1 MANGYPNGGG
11 EYEDEGWWEDIYTD
25 PETVPDPIPEEAWVG
40 GDQTPQT
47 PLPDYPDDIA
57 YPTPQPDYPPP
68 EQSPIPDYPPP
79 EQSPIPDYPP
89 PPPTGPAYLQ
99 PPDQN
104 WDQFLGNQGLTR
116 NQVTD
121 QGQPAGLQEL
131 FTAAGADDFDP
142 TDLPWVDA
150 PAGME
155 AWWRA
160 GEPRNLDFTWQNQN
174 WWPDPENWGDHI
186 NRIRSTG
193 EGVRRWEDM
202 PTYQDIPSSAYTWE
216 KTGRTEE
223 DFPIENIG
231 DWRNLQTRYG
241 SEMGFDDESPWGP
254 GQALYKGANIG
265 HHQTEFNQNM
275 ENFRLASEM
284 AHQDWLNRDTGGDPN
299 ALRDACLAKGDGST
313 WDGTSCV
320 PPEKPGEDL
329 GAACRAKG
337 WNWDGNA
344 CTPPTQPTIPVGE
357 QDCINNN
364 GTWTGTACDYRY
376 TPGYDPTTGTPIDTT
391 LPRFNDDPTDAR
403 FTPTNTLPPD
413 WLNALYPHQD
423 EIPFLPQEFEDMT
436 RVDVG
441 ADPLSQMT
449 NKILANLGT
458 TGGVA
463 YTPLAGAVE
472 NRLIS
477 TLENEGQGPLSPLQA
492 QILNNL
498 GDVITNRGEIY
509 DPQREAMEI
518 ESIRSPLDTLRQSQ
532 LAEGQAAMAG
542 RGMLGS
548 GPEADYMQR
557 LERSLA
563 PQYTTAAQRLEIDR
577 RNRRD
582 DRLEKAMELG
592 ARTESERETLRTN
605 RLNTALSEATGMSEE
620 QSRNLLNTAK
630 TVTDRQ
636 QMLNDIAIASLDR
649 NMEWNKFLAEH
660 QLKRHEII
668 EAIQADRFNAILP
681 LIQAYMTGAS
691 ITATGFTKPTDDT
704 SKRTT
709 GDK

>member
-1 MANGYPNGGG
+1 MANGYPNGS

-25 PETVPDPIPEEAWVG
+25 PVTVPDPIVDQPVDPPITTTTPG
-40 GDQTPQT
+40 GT
-47 PLPDYPDDIA
+47 
-57 YPTPQPDYPPP
+57 
-68 EQSPIPDYPPP
+68 PIPDWDS
-79 EQSPIPDYPP
+79 ERVRWKTPDDFQQFFDWAHHGA
-89 PPPTGPAYLQ
+89 PTGYPGLGPTWQQHYGQFSDPSQARWDSPAF
-99 PPDQN
+99 N
-104 WDQFLGNQGLTR
+104 WENEPTELNQALTWLGGSR
-116 NQVTD
+116 NRAN
-121 QGQPAGLQEL
+121 PLAGIPQHEL
-131 FTAAGADDFDP
+131 RNPGIDP
-142 TDLPWVDA
+142 TDQAQADWAKKGLEQLQDAYDTYRQHRVDNAVGTWHRDNPWASLQNRWNQMGTAWDQA
-150 PAGME
+150 RQARIDERNAGLDDNE
-155 AWWRA
+155 AA
-160 GEPRNLDFTWQNQN
+160 
-174 WWPDPENWGDHI
+174 
-186 NRIRSTG
+186 
-193 EGVRRWEDM
+193 
-202 PTYQDIPSSAYTWE
+202 
-216 KTGRTEE
+216 
-223 DFPIENIG
+223 
-231 DWRNLQTRYG
+231 
-241 SEMGFDDESPWGP
+241 
-254 GQALYKGANIG
+254 
-265 HHQTEFNQNM
+265 
-275 ENFRLASEM
+275 RLA
-284 AHQDWLNRDTGGDPN
+284 
-299 ALRDACLAKGDGST
+299 CIAKGDGST
-313 WDGTSCV
+313 WDGTKCV
-320 PPEKPGEDL
+320 PPQGPGEDL

-337 WNWDGNA
+337 WNWDGAN
-344 CTPPTQPTIPVGE
+344 CTPPTQPTITSGE
-357 QDCINNN
+357 QDCINNG

-391 LPRFNDDPTDAR
+391 LPRFNDDPTDAS

-492 QILNNL
+492 QVLNNL

-509 DPQREAMEI
+509 DPQRDAMEI
-518 ESIRSPLDTLRQSQ
+518 EAIRSPLDTLRQSQ

-582 DRLEKAMELG
+582 DRLEKAMELS
-592 ARTESERETLRTN
+592 ARTENEREILRTN

-630 TVTDRQ
+630 TVTERQ
-636 QMLNDIAIASLDR
+636 QMLNDIAIQSLDR

-660 QLKRHEII
+660 QLKRHEVI
-668 EAIQADRFNAILP
+668 EAIQEGRFSAILP
-681 LIQAYMTGAS
+681 LLQAYMTGAS
-691 ITATGFTKPTDDT
+691 IAGTGFTRPTDDT

>member
-1 MANGYPNGGG
+1 MANGYPNGS

-25 PETVPDPIPEEAWVG
+25 PVTVPDPIVDPPIT
-40 GDQTPQT
+40 TPANT
-47 PLPDYPDDIA
+47 WDRVSWDTPDDWQQFFDWA
-57 YPTPQPDYPPP
+57 HHGA
-68 EQSPIPDYPPP
+68 
-79 EQSPIPDYPP
+79 
-89 PPPTGPAYLQ
+89 PTGSPVMGPTWQQHYGQFSDPSQARWDSPAF
-99 PPDQN
+99 N
-104 WDQFLGNQGLTR
+104 WGNEPTELNQALAWEDGSR
-116 NQVTD
+116 NRAN
-121 QGQPAGLQEL
+121 PLAGIPQHEL
-131 FTAAGADDFDP
+131 RNPGIDP
-142 TDLPWVDA
+142 TDQAQADWAQQGLEQLQDA
-150 PAGME
+150 Y
-155 AWWRA
+155 
-160 GEPRNLDFTWQNQN
+160 LTWQTDRKGISDYHRDNPWASIQNRWNQMGTA
-174 WWPDPENWGDHI
+174 WDQARQA
-186 NRIRSTG
+186 RID
-193 EGVRRWEDM
+193 E
-202 PTYQDIPSSAYTWE
+202 
-216 KTGRTEE
+216 
-223 DFPIENIG
+223 
-231 DWRNLQTRYG
+231 RNASLNDN
-241 SEMGFDDESPWGP
+241 E
-254 GQALYKGANIG
+254 AA
-265 HHQTEFNQNM
+265 
-275 ENFRLASEM
+275 RLA
-284 AHQDWLNRDTGGDPN
+284 
-299 ALRDACLAKGDGST
+299 CIAKGDGST
-313 WDGTSCV
+313 WDGANCI
-320 PPEKPGEDL
+320 PPNTPPEDL
-329 GAACRAKG
+329 GAACRAKN
-337 WNWDGNA
+337 WNWDGAN
-344 CTPPTQPTIPVGE
+344 CTPPTQPTIP
-357 QDCINNN
+357 I
-364 GTWTGTACDYRY
+364 
-376 TPGYDPTTGTPIDTT
+376 YDPTTGTPIDTT
-391 LPRFNDDPTDAR
+391 LPRFNDDPTDAA

-492 QILNNL
+492 QVLNNL

-509 DPQREAMEI
+509 DPQRDAMEI
-518 ESIRSPLDTLRQSQ
+518 EAIRSPLDTLRQSQ

-592 ARTESERETLRTN
+592 ARTENEREILRTN

-630 TVTDRQ
+630 TVTERQ
-636 QMLNDIAIASLDR
+636 QMLNDIAIQSLDR

-691 ITATGFTKPTDDT
+691 IAATGFTQPTDDT
-704 SKRTT
+704 SKKTT
-709 GDK
+709 G

>member
-1 MANGYPNGGG
+1 MANGYP
-11 EYEDEGWWEDIYTD
+11 
-25 PETVPDPIPEEAWVG
+25 
-40 GDQTPQT
+40 
-47 PLPDYPDDIA
+47 
-57 YPTPQPDYPPP
+57 
-68 EQSPIPDYPPP
+68 S
-79 EQSPIPDYPP
+79 

-99 PPDQN
+99 PLDLSGMGDLIGGIEPTAYDQGPQVNQGAVPEPN
-104 WDQFLGNQGLTR
+104 WDQFLGDQGLTR
-116 NQVTD
+116 NQVTEH
-121 QGQPAGLQEL
+121 GQPAGLEEL
-131 FTAAGADDFDP
+131 FTAAGDGDP
-142 TDLPWVDA
+142 YIPPWEEA

-155 AWWRA
+155 AWWKA
-160 GEPRNLDFTWQNQN
+160 GEPRNLDFSWQNQN
-174 WWPDPENWGDHI
+174 WWPDPENWGEHI
-186 NRIRSTG
+186 NTIRSTG

-216 KTGRTEE
+216 KTGRTGE
-223 DFPIENIG
+223 DFPIENYG
-231 DWRNLQTRYG
+231 DWYNLQQRYG
-241 SEMGFDDESPWGP
+241 SQDRDIGMGFGDESPWGP

-299 ALRDACLAKGDGST
+299 ALRDACLAKTDGST
-313 WDGTSCV
+313 WNGTSCV
-320 PPEKPGEDL
+320 PPQGPGEDL

-344 CTPPTQPTIPVGE
+344 CTPPTQPTVSGGE

-364 GTWTGTACDYRY
+364 GTWTGTACDYRN

-391 LPRFNDDPTDAR
+391 LPRFNEDPTDAA

-492 QILNNL
+492 QVLNNL

-509 DPQREAMEI
+509 DPQRDAMEI

-548 GPEADYMQR
+548 GPESDYMQR

-592 ARTESERETLRTN
+592 ARTENEREMLRTN
-605 RLNTALSEATGMSEE
+605 RLNTAISEATGMSEE

-630 TVTDRQ
+630 TVTERQ
-636 QMLNDIAIASLDR
+636 QMLNDIAIQSLDR

-691 ITATGFTKPTDDT
+691 IAGTGFTKPTDDT
-704 SKRTT
+704 SERTT

>member
-25 PETVPDPIPEEAWVG
+25 PGTVPDPIPQGPYEPG
-40 GDQTPQT
+40 GDQIAYPPPQ
-47 PLPDYPDDIA
+47 PDYPDQE
-57 YPTPQPDYPPP
+57 PQPDYPPP
-68 EQSPIPDYPPP
+68 EQSPL
-79 EQSPIPDYPP
+79 PDYPP

-104 WDQFLGNQGLTR
+104 WDQFLGDQGLTR
-116 NQVTD
+116 NQVTEH
-121 QGQPAGLQEL
+121 GQPAGLEEL
-131 FTAAGADDFDP
+131 FTAAGTNDPYIPPWDDP
-142 TDLPWVDA
+142 SVLP
-150 PAGME
+150 GQK
-155 AWWRA
+155 AWWEA
-160 GEPRNLDFTWQNQN
+160 GEPTHLNFDWQGQD
-174 WWPDPENWGDHI
+174 WWPDPENWGEHI

-202 PTYQDIPSSAYTWE
+202 PTYQDIPSSAYSWDTA
-216 KTGRTEE
+216 GREAPPIANPG
-223 DFPIENIG
+223 DFFNVG
-231 DWRNLQTRYG
+231 QRYRDMQFEG
-241 SEMGFDDESPWGP
+241 SPWGP
-254 GQALYKGANIG
+254 GQALWRGQNIEDY
-265 HHQTEFNQNM
+265 QTEFNQNM

-299 ALRDACLAKGDGST
+299 ALRDACLAKTDGST
-313 WDGTSCV
+313 WDGTKCV

-337 WNWDGNA
+337 WNWDGAN
-344 CTPPTQPTIPVGE
+344 CTPPTQPTVSAGE
-357 QDCINNN
+357 QDCRNNG

-391 LPRFNDDPTDAR
+391 LPRFNEDPTDAR

-436 RVDVG
+436 RVDIG

-492 QILNNL
+492 QVLNNL

-509 DPQREAMEI
+509 DPQRDAMEI

-592 ARTESERETLRTN
+592 ARTENERELLRTN

-630 TVTDRQ
+630 TVTERQ
-636 QMLNDIAIASLDR
+636 QMLNDIAIQSLDR

-691 ITATGFTKPTDDT
+691 IAGTGFTRPTDDT
-704 SKRTT
+704 SERTT

>member
-1 MANGYPNGGG
+1 MANGYPNGS

-25 PETVPDPIPEEAWVG
+25 PVTVPDPIVDTPVDPTITTTTPG
-40 GDQTPQT
+40 GT
-47 PLPDYPDDIA
+47 
-57 YPTPQPDYPPP
+57 
-68 EQSPIPDYPPP
+68 PIPDWDS
-79 EQSPIPDYPP
+79 ERVSWKTPDDWQQFFDWAHHGA
-89 PPPTGPAYLQ
+89 PTGYPVMGPTWQQHYGQFSDPSQARWDSPAF
-99 PPDQN
+99 N
-104 WDQFLGNQGLTR
+104 WGNEPTELNQALAWEGGSR
-116 NQVTD
+116 NRAN
-121 QGQPAGLQEL
+121 PLAGIPQHEL
-131 FTAAGADDFDP
+131 RNPGIDP
-142 TDLPWVDA
+142 TDQAQADWAKKGLEQLQDAYDTYRQHRVDNAVGTWHRDNPWA
-150 PAGME
+150 SI
-155 AWWRA
+155 
-160 GEPRNLDFTWQNQN
+160 QNQWN
-174 WWPDPENWGDHI
+174 QMGTAWDQARQARIDERNQGWDPPDPPGPPDPPDPPGPPE
-186 NRIRSTG
+186 
-193 EGVRRWEDM
+193 
-202 PTYQDIPSSAYTWE
+202 PPSS
-216 KTGRTEE
+216 
-223 DFPIENIG
+223 
-231 DWRNLQTRYG
+231 
-241 SEMGFDDESPWGP
+241 
-254 GQALYKGANIG
+254 
-265 HHQTEFNQNM
+265 
-275 ENFRLASEM
+275 
-284 AHQDWLNRDTGGDPN
+284 
-299 ALRDACLAKGDGST
+299 
-313 WDGTSCV
+313 
-320 PPEKPGEDL
+320 GE
-329 GAACRAKG
+329 AACIANG
-337 WNWDGNA
+337 
-344 CTPPTQPTIPVGE
+344 
-357 QDCINNN
+357 

-391 LPRFNDDPTDAR
+391 LPRFNDDPTDAS

-492 QILNNL
+492 QVLNNL

-509 DPQREAMEI
+509 DPQRDAMEI
-518 ESIRSPLDTLRQSQ
+518 EAIRSPLDTLRQPQ

-582 DRLEKAMELG
+582 DRLEKAMELS
-592 ARTESERETLRTN
+592 ARTENEREILRTN

-630 TVTDRQ
+630 TVTERQ
-636 QMLNDIAIASLDR
+636 QMLNDIAIQSLDR

-660 QLKRHEII
+660 QIKRHEII

-681 LIQAYMTGAS
+681 LLQAYMTGAS
-691 ITATGFTKPTDDT
+691 IAGTGFTQPTDDT
-704 SKRTT
+704 SKRKT
-709 GDK
+709 G